1 MDPVKHCDVYKEDGC
16 AHVDG
21 YLCDFETCDI
31 RLEWAQ
37 KKNLGIK
44 MTKNENNLEA
54 LKAELEKIQLEI
66 GRAHV

>member
-31 RLEWAQ
+31 RLEWAE

-44 MTKNENNLEA
+44 I
-54 LKAELEKIQLEI
+54 AEIQKKPADL
-66 GRAHV
+66 GK

>member
-1 MDPVKHCDVYKEDGC
+1 MKFLNFFRRTMNDPVEHCDVYKEDGC

-31 RLEWAQ
+31 RLEWAE

-44 MTKNENNLEA
+44 I
-54 LKAELEKIQLEI
+54 AEIRNSSGGVGK
-66 GRAHV
+66 

>member
-1 MDPVKHCDVYKEDGC
+1 MKDPVKHCDVYKEDGC

-21 YLCDFETCDI
+21 FLCNYEECEI

-44 MTKNENNLEA
+44 I
-54 LKAELEKIQLEI
+54 AEIRDSSGDLEK
-66 GRAHV
+66 